1 MNEKTKGIKR
11 IRFSG
16 NKQTNIHTYIHTY
29 IHTENNKTDSEI
41 VDKWVLRRT

>member
-16 NKQTNIHTYIHTY
+16 NKQTNIHTYIHT
-29 IHTENNKTDSEI
+29 ENNKTDSEI

>member
-16 NKQTNIHTYIHTY
+16 NKQTNIHTYIQRITKL
-29 IHTENNKTDSEI
+29 IQR
-41 VDKWVLRRT
+41 L

>member
-1 MNEKTKGIKR
+1 MNEKHKELREFVSRET
-11 IRFSG
+11 
-16 NKQTNIHTYIHTY
+16 NKHTC